1 MKKTILSIF
10 LLLAV
15 NTALAQGQHVLHA
28 FYFFNVNNPAGVV
41 AAMDKFKSS
50 SCGSQMPADVG
61 LMAETINGS
70 ASSTHFFIVSYENM
84 DDFSEAQED
93 GEYIDGYL
101 YGVKGAS
108 GIKGSYRK
116 YRNGDAKGL
125 FYQANLRLLNYSWGY
140 KMNGEDWKDV
150 NTFVYN
156 PSLVLGYKYHP
167 PILNKRLFVEV
178 FAGAGYSYD
187 DPKDGD
193 VKLKFLD
200 DEDDPASAEE
210 AGSNDFGPDF
220 NVYIGFTF

>member
-1 MKKTILSIF
+1 MRTIKITILVLSLFYSAHGQLQDSLI
-10 LLLAV
+10 V
-15 NTALAQGQHVLHA
+15 NEEPIKTHTLSFSPLWGAFGLLHA
-28 FYFFNVNNPAGVV
+28 NYGRVV
-41 AAMDKFKSS
+41 DGGNKEYQIMFATS
-50 SCGSQMPADVG
+50 G
-61 LMAETINGS
+61 
-70 ASSTHFFIVSYENM
+70 YE
-84 DDFSEAQED
+84 DDFSEAEED

-108 GIKGSYRK
+108 GVKGSYRK

-140 KMNGEDWKDV
+140 KMDDEDWKDV
-150 NTFVYN
+150 NTFAYN

-178 FAGAGYSYD
+178 FVGAGYSYD

-200 DEDDPASAEE
+200 DEDDPTSGEE

>member
-1 MKKTILSIF
+1 MRAIKLTISA
-10 LLLAV
+10 LLLFYSSY
-15 NTALAQGQHVLHA
+15 GQQKDSMIVDKETLKTHTLSFSPLWGMFGLIHA
-28 FYFFNVNNPAGVV
+28 NYGRIFNGG
-41 AAMDKFKSS
+41 DKEYQVMFATS
-50 SCGSQMPADVG
+50 G
-61 LMAETINGS
+61 
-70 ASSTHFFIVSYENM
+70 YE
-84 DDFSEAQED
+84 DDFSEAEED

-101 YGVKGAS
+101 YGLKGAS
-108 GIKGSYRK
+108 GVKGSYRK

-125 FYQANLRLLNYSWGY
+125 FYQANLRLLNYSWGH

-167 PILNKRLFVEV
+167 PILNKRLFVEL

-187 DPKDGD
+187 EPKDGD

-200 DEDDPASAEE
+200 DEDDPDSAEE

>member
-1 MKKTILSIF
+1 MNTIKIIILV
-10 LLLAV
+10 LLLFYSSYGQQQDSLIV
-15 NTALAQGQHVLHA
+15 NEEPIKTHTLSFSPLWGAFGLLHVN
-28 FYFFNVNNPAGVV
+28 YGRVV
-41 AAMDKFKSS
+41 DGGNKEYQIMFATS
-50 SCGSQMPADVG
+50 G
-61 LMAETINGS
+61 
-70 ASSTHFFIVSYENM
+70 YE

-108 GIKGSYRK
+108 GIKVSYRK
-116 YRNGDAKGL
+116 YRNGDAKRL

-150 NTFVYN
+150 NTFVFN

-167 PILNKRLFVEV
+167 PILSKRLFVEV

-200 DEDDPASAEE
+200 DEDDPTSGEE

>member
-1 MKKTILSIF
+1 MKIVKNTILV
-10 LLLAV
+10 LLLFYSSYGQQQDSSIVKEESFKTHTLSFSVLWGMFGLIHANYGRVV
-15 NTALAQGQHVLHA
+15 NG
-28 FYFFNVNNPAGVV
+28 G
-41 AAMDKFKSS
+41 DKEYQIMF
-50 SCGSQMPADVG
+50 GTFG
-61 LMAETINGS
+61 
-70 ASSTHFFIVSYENM
+70 YEE
-84 DDFSEAQED
+84 DFSEAEED
-93 GEYIDGYL
+93 EEYIDGYL

-140 KMNGEDWKDV
+140 KMDGQDWTDV

-167 PILNKRLFVEV
+167 PILNKRLFIEL

-193 VKLKFLD
+193 VRLKFFD
-200 DEDDPASAEE
+200 DDDDPASVEE
-210 AGSNDFGPDF
+210 AGSNEFGPDF

>member
-1 MKKTILSIF
+1 MNTIKIIILVLSLFYSSYGQQQDSLIVNEEPIKTHTLSF
-10 LLLAV
+10 SPLWGAFGL
-15 NTALAQGQHVLHA
+15 LHA
-28 FYFFNVNNPAGVV
+28 NYGRVV
-41 AAMDKFKSS
+41 DGGNKEYQIMFATS
-50 SCGSQMPADVG
+50 G
-61 LMAETINGS
+61 
-70 ASSTHFFIVSYENM
+70 YE

-108 GIKGSYRK
+108 GIKVSYRK
-116 YRNGDAKGL
+116 YRNGDAKRL

-140 KMNGEDWKDV
+140 QTGFAGWKDV
-150 NTFVYN
+150 NTFAYN

-200 DEDDPASAEE
+200 DEDNPTSGEE

>member
-1 MKKTILSIF
+1 MKTIKITILVLSLFYSAYGQLQESLI
-10 LLLAV
+10 V
-15 NTALAQGQHVLHA
+15 NEEPIKIHTLSFSPLWGAFGLLHA
-28 FYFFNVNNPAGVV
+28 NYGRVV
-41 AAMDKFKSS
+41 DGGNKEYQIMFATS
-50 SCGSQMPADVG
+50 G
-61 LMAETINGS
+61 
-70 ASSTHFFIVSYENM
+70 YE
-84 DDFSEAQED
+84 DDFSEAEED

-108 GIKGSYRK
+108 GIKVSYRK

-140 KMNGEDWKDV
+140 KMDGDDWKDV

-167 PILNKRLFVEV
+167 PILNKRLFVEL

-193 VKLKFLD
+193 VKLQFLD
-200 DEDDPASAEE
+200 NDDDPASVEE
-210 AGSNDFGPDF
+210 AGSKEFGPDF
-220 NVYIGFTF
+220 NIYIGFTF

>member
-1 MKKTILSIF
+1 MNTIKIIILVLSLFYSSYGQQQDSLIVNDELIKTHTLSF
-10 LLLAV
+10 SPLWGAFGLLHV
-15 NTALAQGQHVLHA
+15 NYGR
-28 FYFFNVNNPAGVV
+28 VV
-41 AAMDKFKSS
+41 DGGNKEYQIMFATS
-50 SCGSQMPADVG
+50 G
-61 LMAETINGS
+61 
-70 ASSTHFFIVSYENM
+70 YE
-84 DDFSEAQED
+84 DDFSEAEED
-93 GEYIDGYL
+93 EEYIDGYL

-140 KMNGEDWKDV
+140 QTGFAGWKDV
-150 NTFVYN
+150 NTFAYN

-167 PILNKRLFVEV
+167 PILSKRLFVEV

-200 DEDDPASAEE
+200 DEDDPTSGEE

>member
-1 MKKTILSIF
+1 MNTIKIIILVLSLFYSSYGQQQDSLIVNEEPIKTHTLSF
-10 LLLAV
+10 SPLWGAFGLLHV
-15 NTALAQGQHVLHA
+15 NYGR
-28 FYFFNVNNPAGVV
+28 VV
-41 AAMDKFKSS
+41 DGGNKEYQIMFATS
-50 SCGSQMPADVG
+50 G
-61 LMAETINGS
+61 
-70 ASSTHFFIVSYENM
+70 YE
-84 DDFSEAQED
+84 DDFSEAEED
-93 GEYIDGYL
+93 EEYIDGYL

-140 KMNGEDWKDV
+140 QTGFAEWKDV
-150 NTFVYN
+150 NTFAYN

-167 PILNKRLFVEV
+167 PILSKRLFVEV

-200 DEDDPASAEE
+200 DEDDPTSGEE

>member
-1 MKKTILSIF
+1 MKTIKITILVLSLFYSAYGQLQESLI
-10 LLLAV
+10 V
-15 NTALAQGQHVLHA
+15 NEEPIKIHTLSFSPLWGAFGLLHA
-28 FYFFNVNNPAGVV
+28 NYGRVV
-41 AAMDKFKSS
+41 DGGNKEYQIMFATS
-50 SCGSQMPADVG
+50 G
-61 LMAETINGS
+61 
-70 ASSTHFFIVSYENM
+70 YE
-84 DDFSEAQED
+84 DDFSEAEED

-108 GIKGSYRK
+108 GVKGSYRK

-140 KMNGEDWKDV
+140 KMDGDDWKDV

-167 PILNKRLFVEV
+167 PILNKRLFVEL

-193 VKLKFLD
+193 VKLQFLD
-200 DEDDPASAEE
+200 NDDDPASVEE
-210 AGSNDFGPDF
+210 AGSKEFGPDF
-220 NVYIGFTF
+220 NIYIGFTF

>member
-1 MKKTILSIF
+1 MFGTF
-10 LLLAV
+10 
-15 NTALAQGQHVLHA
+15 G
-28 FYFFNVNNPAGVV
+28 
-41 AAMDKFKSS
+41 
-50 SCGSQMPADVG
+50 
-61 LMAETINGS
+61 
-70 ASSTHFFIVSYENM
+70 YEE
-84 DDFSEAQED
+84 DFSEAEED

-101 YGVKGAS
+101 YGIKGAS

-116 YRNGDAKGL
+116 YRNGDARGL
-125 FYQANLRLLNYSWGY
+125 FYQANLRFLNYSWGY
-140 KMNGEDWKDV
+140 KMNGEDWTDV

-167 PILNKRLFVEV
+167 PILNKRLFIEL

-200 DEDDPASAEE
+200 DDDDPASAEE
-210 AGSNDFGPDF
+210 AGSNEFGPDF

>member
-1 MKKTILSIF
+1 MNIIKIIILVLTLFYSSYGQQQDSSVVNEQSFKTNTLSF
-10 LLLAV
+10 S
-15 NTALAQGQHVLHA
+15 ALWGAFGLLHA
-28 FYFFNVNNPAGVV
+28 NYGRVFDGGNKEYQILFGTFG
-41 AAMDKFKSS
+41 
-50 SCGSQMPADVG
+50 
-61 LMAETINGS
+61 
-70 ASSTHFFIVSYENM
+70 YEE
-84 DDFSEAQED
+84 DFSEAEED

-101 YGVKGAS
+101 YGIKGAS

-116 YRNGDAKGL
+116 YRNGDARGL
-125 FYQANLRLLNYSWGY
+125 FYQANLRFLNYSWGY
-140 KMNGEDWKDV
+140 KMNGEDWTDV

-167 PILNKRLFVEV
+167 PILNKRLFIEL

-200 DEDDPASAEE
+200 DDDDPASAEE
-210 AGSNDFGPDF
+210 AGSNEFGPDF

>member
-1 MKKTILSIF
+1 MNTVKIIILVLSLFYSSYGQQQDSLI
-10 LLLAV
+10 V
-15 NTALAQGQHVLHA
+15 NEEPIKMHTLSFSPLWGAFGLLHA
-28 FYFFNVNNPAGVV
+28 NYGRVV
-41 AAMDKFKSS
+41 DGGDKEYQIMFATS
-50 SCGSQMPADVG
+50 G
-61 LMAETINGS
+61 
-70 ASSTHFFIVSYENM
+70 YE

-116 YRNGDAKGL
+116 YRNGDAKGV

-140 KMNGEDWKDV
+140 QTGFAGWKDV
-150 NTFVYN
+150 NTFAYN

-200 DEDDPASAEE
+200 DEDDPTSAEE

>member
-1 MKKTILSIF
+1 MILSLSLF
-10 LLLAV
+10 YSSH
-15 NTALAQGQHVLHA
+15 GQQQDSSTVGEKSFKTHTLSFSPLWGAFGLLHA
-28 FYFFNVNNPAGVV
+28 NYGRVV
-41 AAMDKFKSS
+41 DGGNKEYQIMFATS
-50 SCGSQMPADVG
+50 G
-61 LMAETINGS
+61 
-70 ASSTHFFIVSYENM
+70 YE
-84 DDFSEAQED
+84 DDFSEAEED
-93 GEYIDGYL
+93 EEYIDGYL

-140 KMNGEDWKDV
+140 QTGFAGWKDV
-150 NTFVYN
+150 NTFAYN

-167 PILNKRLFVEV
+167 PILSKRLFVEV

-200 DEDDPASAEE
+200 DEDDSASAEE